1 MAVSSSGFAFWACA
15 QLTSTTMKPITASVF
30 FITISLSLSD
40 KWPKVRRRA
49 NDAVCCYEV
58 VIIGLTNRPFTSESG
73 VVFKPHKTIT
83 NAPALDTLIIPGGK
97 GLRVPD
103 TQRKAAEWI
112 SSRAAKTRR
121 IATVC
126 TGTFGL
132 AATSL
137 LNGRRV
143 TTHWRQAQE
152 LSKTFPQLKVDPNP
166 LYLRDGKF
174 YTCAGITA
182 GIDLALAL
190 IEEDF
195 GPRVALSVA
204 RELVVYLK
212 RPGGQEQ
219 FSEPL
224 QFQTRSSDRFADLAA
239 WIQGHL
245 RRDLSAEALAERAC
259 LSPRHFTRRFK
270 DVFGATPA
278 TFVEDLRL
286 REARER
292 LTLPDQTIES
302 VADSVGFKSA
312 DAFRR
317 AFERRYGLQP
327 SSYRKHFSISEHAT
341 SNTN

>member
-1 MAVSSSGFAFWACA
+1 MRPPGSTYFESGSQWIDAFTSAAVEEGKS
-15 QLTSTTMKPITASVF
+15 QTTS
-30 FITISLSLSD
+30 
-40 KWPKVRRRA
+40 
-49 NDAVCCYEV
+49 CYEV
-58 VIIGLTNRPFTSESG
+58 VIIGLTRQPFVSESG
-73 VVFKPHKTIT
+73 VVFKPHKTIA
-83 NAPALDTLIIPGGK
+83 NAPALDTLIIPGGR
-97 GLRVPD
+97 GLRVPE

-126 TGTFGL
+126 TGTYGL
-132 AATSL
+132 AATGL
-137 LNGRRV
+137 LSGRRV
-143 TTHWRQAQE
+143 TTHWRHAQD
-152 LSKTFPQLKVDPNP
+152 LAKRFPELKVDPNA
-166 LYLRDGKF
+166 LYLKDGKF

-182 GIDLALAL
+182 GIDLSLAL

-195 GPRVALSVA
+195 GPREALSVA

-224 QFQTRSSDRFADLAA
+224 QFQTQSHDRFADLAA

-245 RRDLSAEALAERAC
+245 RQDLSVESLAERAC
-259 LSPRHFTRRFK
+259 LSPRHFARRFK
-270 DVFGATPA
+270 DMFGATPG

-286 REARER
+286 SEARER
-292 LTLPDQTIES
+292 LTLPEQTIES

-317 AFERRYGLQP
+317 AFERRFGLKP
-327 SSYRKHFSISEHAT
+327 SSYRKHFSLRT
-341 SNTN
+341 RKRV

>member
-1 MAVSSSGFAFWACA
+1 MNE
-15 QLTSTTMKPITASVF
+15 MKPLRVGLLAFPGVMALDLVGPFDAFTAAADEGRSQ
-30 FITISLSLSD
+30 TT
-40 KWPKVRRRA
+40 RR
-49 NDAVCCYEV
+49 YEV
-58 VIIGLTNRPFTSESG
+58 VIIGLTRQPFVSESG
-73 VVFKPHKTIT
+73 VVFKPHRTIA
-83 NAPALDTLIIPGGK
+83 NAPALDTLIIPGGS
-97 GLRVPD
+97 GLRVPE

-112 SSRAAKTRR
+112 SSRASKTRR

-126 TGTFGL
+126 TGTYGL
-132 AATSL
+132 AATGL

-143 TTHWRQAQE
+143 TTHWRHAQD
-152 LSKTFPQLKVDPNP
+152 LARTFPELKVDPNA
-166 LYLRDGKF
+166 LYLKDGKF

-182 GIDLALAL
+182 GIDLSLAL

-224 QFQTRSSDRFADLAA
+224 QFQTQSRDRFADLAA

-245 RRDLSAEALAERAC
+245 RQDLSVESLAERAC
-259 LSPRHFTRRFK
+259 LSPRHFSRRFK
-270 DVFGATPA
+270 DAFGATPA

-286 REARER
+286 GEARER

-302 VADSVGFKSA
+302 VAHSVGFNSS

-317 AFERRYGLQP
+317 AFERRFGLEP
-327 SSYRKHFSISEHAT
+327 SSYRKHFSLRSKKRA
-341 SNTN
+341 

>member
-1 MAVSSSGFAFWACA
+1 MNPLRVGFLGFEGVMALDLVGPIDAFTNAVA
-15 QLTSTTMKPITASVF
+15 EDSKGQTAS
-30 FITISLSLSD
+30 
-40 KWPKVRRRA
+40 
-49 NDAVCCYEV
+49 CYEV
-58 VIIGLTNRPFTSESG
+58 VVIGLTNRPFTSESG

-103 TQRKAAEWI
+103 TQRKTAEWI

-132 AATSL
+132 AATGL

-152 LSKTFPQLKVDPNP
+152 LSKTFPQLKVDPNA

-182 GIDLALAL
+182 GIDLSLAL

-224 QFQTRSSDRFADLAA
+224 KFQTQSQDRFADLAA

-245 RRDLSAEALAERAC
+245 RQDLSVESLAERAC
-259 LSPRHFTRRFK
+259 LSPRHFARRFK
-270 DVFGATPA
+270 DVFDTTPA

-286 REARER
+286 HEARER
-292 LTLPDQTIES
+292 LTLPEQTIES

-312 DAFRR
+312 DAFGR
-317 AFERRYGLQP
+317 AFERRFGIKP
-327 SSYRKHFSISEHAT
+327 STYRKHFSLHSKKQPPRND
-341 SNTN
+341 SS

>member
-1 MAVSSSGFAFWACA
+1 MSEIKPLRVGFLGFEGLMALDLVGPIDAF
-15 QLTSTTMKPITASVF
+15 TSAFVDGATGETE
-30 FITISLSLSD
+30 
-40 KWPKVRRRA
+40 R
-49 NDAVCCYEV
+49 CYEV
-58 VIIGLTNRPFTSESG
+58 VVIGLTGRPFISESG
-73 VVFKPHKTIT
+73 VVFKPHKTIK
-83 NAPALDTLIIPGGK
+83 NAPPLDTLIIPGGK
-97 GLRVPD
+97 GLRVPE
-103 TQRKAAEWI
+103 TQKRVAEWV
-112 SSRAAKTRR
+112 SSRAASTRR
-121 IATVC
+121 IGTVC

-132 AATSL
+132 AATGL

-152 LSKTFPQLKVDPNP
+152 LAQRFPELKVDPNA
-166 LYLRDGKF
+166 LYLKDGKF

-182 GIDLALAL
+182 GIDLSLAL

-204 RELVVYLK
+204 RELIVYLK

-224 QFQTRSSDRFADLAA
+224 RFQTNSSDRFADLAA

-245 RRDLSAEALAERAC
+245 RNDLSAEALAERAC
-259 LSPRHFTRRFK
+259 LSPRHFARRFK
-270 DVFGATPA
+270 DVFGTTPA
-278 TFVEDLRL
+278 DFVDDLRL

-292 LTLPDQTIES
+292 LTLPDQTIDS

-327 SSYRKHFSISEHAT
+327 SNYRRHFSFHARKRL
-341 SNTN
+341 

>member
-1 MAVSSSGFAFWACA
+1 MSEKKPLRVGFLGFEGLMALDLVGPIDAF
-15 QLTSTTMKPITASVF
+15 TSAVVEESNGQTA
-30 FITISLSLSD
+30 
-40 KWPKVRRRA
+40 
-49 NDAVCCYEV
+49 NCYEV
-58 VIIGLTNRPFTSESG
+58 VIIGLTGRPFTSESG
-73 VVFKPHKTIT
+73 VVFKPHKAIK
-83 NAPALDTLIIPGGK
+83 NAPPLDTLVIPGGK
-97 GLRVPD
+97 GLRVPE
-103 TQRKAAEWI
+103 TQKKVAEWI
-112 SSRAAKTRR
+112 SSRAATIRR

-132 AATSL
+132 AATGL

-152 LSKTFPQLKVDPNP
+152 LAQRFPELQVDPNA
-166 LYLRDGKF
+166 LYLKDGKF

-182 GIDLALAL
+182 WIDLSLAL

-224 QFQTRSSDRFADLAA
+224 QFQTHSSDRFADLAA

-245 RRDLSAEALAERAC
+245 RHDLSTEALAERAF

-270 DVFGATPA
+270 GVFGTTPA

-327 SSYRKHFSISEHAT
+327 SSYRRHFSLRVREL
-341 SNTN
+341 

>member
-1 MAVSSSGFAFWACA
+1 
-15 QLTSTTMKPITASVF
+15 
-30 FITISLSLSD
+30 
-40 KWPKVRRRA
+40 
-49 NDAVCCYEV
+49 
-58 VIIGLTNRPFTSESG
+58 
-73 VVFKPHKTIT
+73 VFKPHKTIK
-83 NAPALDTLIIPGGK
+83 NAPSLDTLIIPGGK
-97 GLRVPD
+97 GLRVPE
-103 TQRKAAEWI
+103 TQKKAAEWI
-112 SSRAAKTRR
+112 TIRAARTRR

-132 AATSL
+132 AATGL

-152 LSKTFPQLKVDPNP
+152 LAQRFPELKVDPNA
-166 LYLRDGKF
+166 LYLKDGKF

-224 QFQTRSSDRFADLAA
+224 KFQTDSSDRFADLAA

-245 RRDLSAEALAERAC
+245 RQDLSAEALAERAC

-270 DVFGATPA
+270 DVFGTTPA
-278 TFVEDLRL
+278 AFVEDLRL

-292 LTLPDQTIES
+292 LTLPDQTIGS
-302 VADSVGFKSA
+302 VADSIGFKSA

-327 SSYRKHFSISEHAT
+327 SSYRSHFSVRRGTED
-341 SNTN
+341 NQK

>member
-1 MAVSSSGFAFWACA
+1 MSEKKPLRIGFLGFEGLMALDLVGPIDAFTSALAEGSKGETVS
-15 QLTSTTMKPITASVF
+15 
-30 FITISLSLSD
+30 
-40 KWPKVRRRA
+40 
-49 NDAVCCYEV
+49 CYEV
-58 VIIGLTNRPFTSESG
+58 VIIGLTARPFTSESG
-73 VVFKPHKTIT
+73 IVFKPHKTIK
-83 NAPALDTLIIPGGK
+83 NAPPLDTLVIPGGR
-97 GLRVPD
+97 GLRVPE
-103 TQRKAAEWI
+103 TQKKAAEWI

-132 AATSL
+132 AATGL

-152 LSKTFPQLKVDPNP
+152 LAQRFPELKVDPNA
-166 LYLRDGKF
+166 LYLKDGKF

-182 GIDLALAL
+182 GIDLSLAL

-224 QFQTRSSDRFADLAA
+224 QFQTHSSDRFADLAA

-245 RRDLSAEALAERAC
+245 RQDLSAEALAARAY

-270 DVFGATPA
+270 DAFGTTPA

-327 SSYRKHFSISEHAT
+327 SNYRKHFSLRAREGV
-341 SNTN
+341 

>member
-1 MAVSSSGFAFWACA
+1 MSEF
-15 QLTSTTMKPITASVF
+15 KPIRVGVLGFEGVMALDLVGPVDAFSSA
-30 FITISLSLSD
+30 FIEDGGETL
-40 KWPKVRRRA
+40 A
-49 NDAVCCYEV
+49 CYEV
-58 VIIGLTNRPFTSESG
+58 VIIGLTARPFRSENGIIFKAHTSIAKS
-73 VVFKPHKTIT
+73 P
-83 NAPALDTLIIPGGK
+83 PLDTLIIPGGK

-103 TQRKAAEWI
+103 TQRRTAAWI
-112 SSRAAKTRR
+112 KTQVEPTRR

-132 AATSL
+132 AATGL
-137 LNGRRV
+137 LDGRKV
-143 TTHWRQAQE
+143 TTHWRQADE
-152 LSKTFPQLKVDPNP
+152 LSATFPDLNVDGNA
-166 LYLRDGKF
+166 LYLKDGKF
-174 YTCAGITA
+174 YTCAGVTA
-182 GIDLALAL
+182 GVDLSLAL

-224 QFQTRSSDRFADLAA
+224 QFQTNSRDRFADLGA

-245 RRDLSAEALAERAC
+245 RHDLSADVLAERAN
-259 LSPRHFTRRFK
+259 LSPRHFARRFK
-270 DVFGATPA
+270 EVFGTTPA
-278 TFVEDLRL
+278 VFVEDLRL

-292 LTLPDQTIES
+292 LTLPGQTIEG
-302 VADSVGFKSA
+302 VAASVGFKSD

-327 SSYRKHFSISEHAT
+327 SSYRRHFSVAR
-341 SNTN
+341 